1 MKNYIDLH
9 MHSGYSDDGEYT
21 AEELVTKCHQSGIRI
36 MAITDH
42 NTVSVIDEELALC
55 REMGIIAIPG
65 VEIDCTWKGIDL
77 HVVGYGI
84 DHHQRDFQKIEED
97 ITAQEIIN
105 SRKRV
110 WLTNQM
116 GFQLSEQDMEES
128 SLSDVWPGELF
139 AEVLLGRPE
148 YADHELLKPYRPGG
162 SRSDN
167 PLVNF
172 YWDFYSQGKPCYT
185 ETRFPDLETVIDLVH
200 AHGGVLVLAHPGVNL
215 KEHFE
220 KFDELAAVGIDG
232 VEAFSSYHDTETCE
246 YFYEKAKQ
254 YDLLVTCGSDYH
266 GKTKPAISLGGSGCS
281 VNQQQIEAQLRQ
293 YGLI

>member
-9 MHSGYSDDGEYT
+9 MHSGYSDDGEFT
-21 AEELVTKCHQSGIRI
+21 AEELVTKCHQNGIRI

-42 NTVSVIDEELALC
+42 NTVSIIDEELALC
-55 REMGIIAIPG
+55 HEMGIIGIPG

-77 HVVGYGI
+77 HVVGYGM
-84 DHHQRDFQKIEED
+84 DHHQRAFQKIEED
-97 ITAQEIIN
+97 ITAQEIVN

-139 AEVLLGRPE
+139 GEVLLNRPE

-185 ETRFPDLETVIDLVH
+185 ETWFSDLETVIDLVH
-200 AHGGVLVLAHPGVNL
+200 EHGGVLVLAHPGVNL
-215 KEHFE
+215 KGRFE
-220 KFDELAAVGIDG
+220 EFDEMAALGIDG
-232 VEAFSSYHDTETCE
+232 VEAFSSYHDIETCD
-246 YFYEKAKQ
+246 YFYGKAKQ

-281 VNQQQIEAQLRQ
+281 IDQHQIEAQLRQ